1 MTWGC
6 KLRRLHRMLTL
17 TAMLVQS
24 MALMPRDSLAEIMAA
39 EQVLAAKQQLHTGA
53 PAARF
58 GGNMWGH
65 W

>member
-1 MTWGC
+1 M
-6 KLRRLHRMLTL
+6 RRWRKTL
-17 TAMLVQS
+17 TSATLCVQS
-24 MALMPRDSLAEIMAA
+24 MALMPQDSLAEIMAA
-39 EQVLAAKQQLHTGA
+39 EQVLAAKQQLHTGS

>member
-1 MTWGC
+1 
-6 KLRRLHRMLTL
+6 MLTM
-17 TAMLVQS
+17 TPVCVQW

-39 EQVLAAKQQLHTGA
+39 EQVLAAKQQLHTGS

>member
-1 MTWGC
+1 
-6 KLRRLHRMLTL
+6 MLTM
-17 TAMLVQS
+17 TPVCVQS

-39 EQVLAAKQQLHTGA
+39 EQVLAAKQQLHTGS